1 MKKTTVRIYN
11 IDGCTEKITNRNKS
25 MSHGQVV
32 SPTNRSE
39 KLSKEAYL
47 KIDQQHIFES
57 ELKQDMKRL
66 KL

>member
-1 MKKTTVRIYN
+1 
-11 IDGCTEKITNRNKS
+11 

-57 ELKQDMKRL
+57 ELKQDMKPQIDCGDSFY
-66 KL
+66 KLTI

>member
-1 MKKTTVRIYN
+1 MV
-11 IDGCTEKITNRNKS
+11 KITNRHKS

-57 ELKQDMKRL
+57 ELKQDMKPQIDCGDSFY
-66 KL
+66 KLTI

>member
-1 MKKTTVRIYN
+1 
-11 IDGCTEKITNRNKS
+11 

-32 SPTNRSE
+32 SPANRSE

-57 ELKQDMKRL
+57 ELKQDMDRL
-66 KL
+66 INCDVNITLLFLIYLGILCSRVL